1 MHAVYQV
8 LISLSV
14 GVTVLISYTDRAT
27 LYCPSNDLLES
38 INEATSFCVLT
49 GLYINLDSVVIAI
62 IAVCLHITCLYHMVV
77 LNHVKL

>member
-1 MHAVYQV
+1 MYQA

-38 INEATSFCVLT
+38 INEATPFCVLT
-49 GLYINLDSVVIAI
+49 GLYINLDNVVILIAI
-62 IAVCLHITCLYHMVV
+62 TVSYHGGF
-77 LNHVKL
+77 KPRK